1 MFRKY
6 RNQLTMFAVCLL
18 FVSLILGLVLI
29 IIKKENVNTIE
40 VEGKQVERR
49 TVNPTYKNVSIS
61 FQVFLY
67 SGIVLLLLNL
77 LFN

>member
-1 MFRKY
+1 
-6 RNQLTMFAVCLL
+6 MFAVCLL

>member
-6 RNQLTMFAVCLL
+6 SNQLIMFAVCLL